1 MPAIYIVSYWKQGWS
16 MVYLPGNEAARAIMN
31 WNKWHSQL
39 WSYPETKKL
48 NFWLNLNRR
57 NARIYKTYLCLD
69 GRYIYLLFEECHQEK
84 KNICLYPEIGQS
96 FEESTRGVKYLDIF
110 IEFGFCMMWRII
122 LEAVIH
128 LCLIT
133 YSSICIILYI
143 INSSVKSNFFC

>member
-1 MPAIYIVSYWKQGWS
+1 MQEYTKHTYASMDVTSIYFLRSVIK
-16 MVYLPGNEAARAIMN
+16 
-31 WNKWHSQL
+31 
-39 WSYPETKKL
+39 
-48 NFWLNLNRR
+48 
-57 NARIYKTYLCLD
+57 
-69 GRYIYLLFEECHQEK
+69 K
-84 KNICLYPEIGQS
+84 KNICLYPEIDQS

-110 IEFGFCMMWRII
+110 IEFGFCMMSRII

>member
-31 WNKWHSQL
+31 WNKWRSQL

-48 NFWLNLNRR
+48 NLWLNLNRR
-57 NARIYKTYLCLD
+57 NARMYKTYLCLD

-84 KNICLYPEIGQS
+84 KNICLYTEIGQS
-96 FEESTRGVKYLDIF
+96 SEESTRGDKLVKYLDIF

-128 LCLIT
+128 LCLIINILLDLH
-133 YSSICIILYI
+133 YSSHYTQF
-143 INSSVKSNFFC
+143 S